1 MLIPSYTINGPHIF
15 QTQPELS
22 NGEPCAKDRCT
33 GLQETARRLEQ
44 DVFPGLA
51 SSMQSHERRA
61 QNLKD
66 GWAARGGQWRC
77 EPCGLSSAGGM
88 PESGIYSDI
97 VWYSVIRYTPIGEND
112 KPSNLENLRVPYF
125 QTNP

>member
-1 MLIPSYTINGPHIF
+1 MLILIPSYTINGPHIF

-97 VWYSVIRYTPIGEND
+97 VWYSMI
-112 KPSNLENLRVPYF
+112 
-125 QTNP
+125 